1 MATNTKNR
9 SGDTVHLEDVVE
21 VGSRVSWGAI
31 VAGAVM
37 ALAVGF
43 VLSLLGSAVGL
54 SFVDNADRDTLTTGA
69 AIWAAATTLISL
81 FVGGWITS
89 QCVVGETK
97 TESVVHGIIM
107 WGVVLAM
114 LLYLTASGIG
124 AGFSSMLQ
132 VANVTANA
140 SKNASSDDIMARM
153 RAAGMSEEDVT
164 NFQQKFQNAANDP
177 ETRQQMKDTATQAT
191 WWTFGGTV
199 ASMIAAIGGAVV
211 GAGPTFRL
219 LPLHVTHRSTESRP
233 AAG

>member
-1 MATNTKNR
+1 MATHVKNR
-9 SGDTVHLEDVVE
+9 EGEDIRMEDVVE

-31 VAGAVM
+31 LAGAVM

-43 VLSLLGSAVGL
+43 VLSLLGGAVGL
-54 SFVDNADRDTLTTGA
+54 SFADQADNETISYGA
-69 AIWAAATTLISL
+69 AIWAVVTTLVSL

-124 AGFSSMLQ
+124 SGFNSMLQ
-132 VANVTANA
+132 VANMGANA
-140 SKNASSDDIMARM
+140 SQNFSQEQMNSMARQM
-153 RAAGMSEEDVT
+153 GFTQEQIDEQMASARAT
-164 NFQQKFQNAANDP
+164 ANDP
-177 ETRQQMKDTATQAT
+177 QARAEMQETAMQAT

-199 ASMIAAIGGAVV
+199 LSMIAAMGGAMV

-219 LPLHVTHRSTESRP
+219 LPLHVTHRHFESRH
-233 AAG
+233 AAT